1 MGYTDRQV
9 EWTGSVDATT
19 AMADTA
25 PIPLGIEVYW
35 AFLGVV
41 GVFCFRH
48 VLCKIMIIES
58 YDA

>member
-1 MGYTDRQV
+1 MEYTDRQV

-25 PIPLGIEVYW
+25 PIPLGIEVY
-35 AFLGVV
+35 LGFFGRGGRVLLS
-41 GVFCFRH
+41 H